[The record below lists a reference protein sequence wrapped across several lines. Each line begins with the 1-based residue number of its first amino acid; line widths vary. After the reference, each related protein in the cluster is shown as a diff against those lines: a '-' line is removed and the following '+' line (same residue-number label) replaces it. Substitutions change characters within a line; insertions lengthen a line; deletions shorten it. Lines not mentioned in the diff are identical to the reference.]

1 MVAAIAGG
9 FSPEDDVESVP
20 QEVAAMAPSANNV
33 TAKNLATD
41 LRFIDAPT

>member
-1 MVAAIAGG
+1 
-9 FSPEDDVESVP
+9 
-20 QEVAAMAPSANNV
+20 VAAMAPSANNV